1 MEDNNPSTFS
11 ETGSYFPEDAS
22 LQCDLHMLLKSG
34 KYIATHHEKQL
45 LSSSSHC
52 KEKKNLQFEDSG

>member
-34 KYIATHHEKQL
+34 KYIVIHHEKQL
-45 LSSSSHC
+45 P
-52 KEKKNLQFEDSG
+52 

>member
-52 KEKKNLQFEDSG
+52 KEKKKSTV